1 MENTKKRTALW
12 LYPEV
17 MDEMDKNLSAADTKN
32 RSEFIEK
39 AILFYLG
46 YLKTGDSSQFLS
58 TALRSSLE
66 GAVKGKEERMANNL
80 FRLSVE
86 TSMMMHLLA
95 TAVNVEEEE
104 LAKLRGLCVQE
115 IKRNKGKIKL
125 EDAIDFQKRDD
136 EDDNGWQ
143 S

>member
-17 MDEMDKNLSAADTKN
+17 MSDMDRNLDLAETKN

-46 YLKTGDSSQFLS
+46 YLKTGDASQFLS

-95 TAVNVEEEE
+95 TAVDVDEEE
-104 LAKLRGLCVQE
+104 LQQLRGRCVQE
-115 IKRNKGKIKL
+115 VKQNKGKVKI
-125 EDAIDFQKRDD
+125 EDAIDFQQRE
-136 EDDNGWQ
+136 EDD
-143 S
+143 

>member
-1 MENTKKRTALW
+1 MESTKKRTALW

-17 MDEMDKNLSAADTKN
+17 MKDMDRNLDLAETKN

-46 YLKTGDSSQFLS
+46 YLKTGDASQFLS

-95 TAVNVEEEE
+95 TAVEVDEEE
-104 LAKLRGLCVQE
+104 LQQLRGRCVQE
-115 IKRNKGKIKL
+115 VKQNKGKVKI
-125 EDAIDFQKRDD
+125 EDAINFQQRE
-136 EDDNGWQ
+136 EDD
-143 S
+143 